1 MLKVS
6 RCKRWLTHRKSPSQT
21 ESMFQ
26 GSLAKTSVSGDRNLK
41 ELAVCVGNQ
50 SENPFWGYLVR
61 LLFAVAWRN
70 TSKALKANVA
80 DCQSPLKLFR
90 AVVSPKVFQV
100 QLPESRGTAML
111 SMKVWRVKSD
121 ENSFTKKTEQTFCS
135 ANFNKSSLLRCNG
148 SPDKSFKR
156 RIQDLENILLGRAW
170 QS

>member
-1 MLKVS
+1 MADTQEISVS
-6 RCKRWLTHRKSPSQT
+6 NREHVPRLACKDKCFGWSESERACCLRRKPIRKS
-21 ESMFQ
+21 
-26 GSLAKTSVSGDRNLK
+26 
-41 ELAVCVGNQ
+41 
-50 SENPFWGYLVR
+50 LVR

-156 RIQDLENILLGRAW
+156 RIQDLENILLGRAR